1 MLRPP
6 IVQKI
11 DLKNNREDLDRN
23 NTITDFDNGEIIC
36 KKCGTVLQEKMVQNI
51 KNNKVFTNNGSFLS
65 SDTKST
71 LRFHDMGLASDIDK
85 LNRDST
91 GKPIVYEMKEKM
103 KRIRVLDRRSQART
117 SSERNLRTAL
127 REMEK
132 LKEKLS
138 LSNAVVE
145 RSAYIYRKAGKADLI
160 RGRRLN
166 AMVAACVYI
175 ACREMNTPRTIIEIS
190 KNIQESRK
198 SIAKNYRILFQNL
211 RISVAI
217 PDPISCIVKIAN
229 NLGMTENS
237 KREAIQIFDILKE
250 RELIAGKK
258 PNAIAASIIYM
269 VGIKT
274 KANLS
279 QQQIS
284 RVSGISSVTI
294 RNRYRDYR
302 KYISLD

>member
-1 MLRPP
+1 MLRTP

-11 DLKNNREDLDRN
+11 DFKNNSGTLDPDN
-23 NTITDFDNGEIIC
+23 IITDFNTGEIIC
-36 KKCGTVLQEKMVQNI
+36 KKCGTVLQEKIVQNI
-51 KNNKVFTNNGSFLS
+51 KNDRVFTDNGSFLS
-65 SDTKST
+65 LDTKST
-71 LRFHDMGLASDIDK
+71 LRFHDMALASTINK
-85 LNRDST
+85 FNHDST

-117 SSERNLRTAL
+117 ASVRNLRTAL
-127 REMEK
+127 GEMEN

-145 RSAYIYRKAGKADLI
+145 RSAYIYRKAAKADLI

-166 AMVAACVYI
+166 TMVAACVYI

-211 RISVAI
+211 RVSVAI
-217 PDPISCIVKIAN
+217 PDPIRCIVKIAN
-229 NLGMTENS
+229 NLEMTENS

-258 PNAIAASIIYM
+258 PNAVAAAVIYM
-269 VGIKT
+269 AGIKT

-284 RVSGISSVTI
+284 RVSGITSVTL
-294 RNRYRDYR
+294 RNRCREYR
-302 KYISLD
+302 KYVSLD